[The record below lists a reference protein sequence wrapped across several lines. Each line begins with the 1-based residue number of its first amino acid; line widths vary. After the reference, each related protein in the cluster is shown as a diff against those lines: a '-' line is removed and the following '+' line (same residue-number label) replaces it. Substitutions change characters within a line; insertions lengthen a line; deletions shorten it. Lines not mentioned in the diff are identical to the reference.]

1 MGGETTTQVAKGM
14 EAVIS
19 ALTNSTTGLTAS
31 TMFGVVADLVPF
43 IVMIVPVA
51 LGVYFLRKL
60 IKGAG
65 KAKVRILKIDKE
77 KNISRL
83 EIIIH
88 EGKNREVRKT
98 CESVGKKVIALHRA
112 KIANIDVKNLKIGQ
126 WRFLTK
132 EEVKTIV
139 NQ

>member
-14 EAVIS
+14 ESVIT
-19 ALTNSTTGLTAS
+19 ALTNSSTGLTAT

-65 KAKVRILKIDKE
+65 KAKVRM
-77 KNISRL
+77 
-83 EIIIH
+83 
-88 EGKNREVRKT
+88 
-98 CESVGKKVIALHRA
+98 
-112 KIANIDVKNLKIGQ
+112 
-126 WRFLTK
+126 
-132 EEVKTIV
+132 
-139 NQ
+139 